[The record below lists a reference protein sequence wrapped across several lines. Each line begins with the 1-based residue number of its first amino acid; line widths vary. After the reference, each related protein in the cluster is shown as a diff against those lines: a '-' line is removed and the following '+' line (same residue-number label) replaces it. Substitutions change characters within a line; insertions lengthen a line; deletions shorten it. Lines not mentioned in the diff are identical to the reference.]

1 MFISDILSFSISHKQ
16 RLHTSLYCSI
26 NNAKRSKILL
36 KVIERIYEQHLDMR
50 DIIDSLLVDVYK
62 EENVSPEKDFLL
74 VFIKI
79 DFFLKSRRYDLLC
92 VEKTV

>member
-36 KVIERIYEQHLDMR
+36 KVIDEQHLDMR

-79 DFFLKSRRYDLLC
+79 DFFFKSRRHNLLC